1 MNVRGPKQSERRE
14 RLQYSASKFFL
25 HAFYAGA
32 KYLVSSFYTPVRNLS
47 CRLRRIKGLTP
58 ILWHFN
64 CLNSGMKTL
73 ILSALILSITL
84 NSYAQQS
91 CPLTNT
97 KLSGLREAASKLAKT
112 ITLSPECKAYQDTVN
127 AANAQLKDIAVKI
140 ADSDGKLADGD
151 KPDQKDL
158 AAKAVGQLDTIS
170 SLFKDQRCGQQ
181 LVGFLDYASV
191 FVDVAT
197 SMVPFLA
204 LYGGSEAMPWVLGPA
219 IGGAAAKAL
228 IMFFKNKS
236 IDMRNADQSN
246 SFLKNSCSFY
256 NLNQIKESLDD
267 LEMRQSPAIEIA
279 LNKSRA
285 ELAELIS
292 KAPTEPDSDIVQ
304 TLKTAEKDAARIK
317 FLQDQMKVD
326 AVEGCQYVNAYANKK
341 DPGAMVDRVWA
352 NYEKTLAETEFR
364 LELEKKF
371 FIDELN
377 PAVAAGNDA
386 AKCSRWITKM
396 IAMSDAGIALL
407 KKSSVEDGAVKS
419 FQTYKDQKIKLED
432 SIKLQEARMKFFDEL
447 TGTGFNI
454 EYSEII
460 RSHEQV
466 QDSIFSSYRWLIT
479 LKMKG
484 LAEAWL
490 RVKLEDSEM
499 NQSDFKKRRKEVEDR
514 ISSVEKVMG
523 ARFSKTSVTE
533 FSTNFMNK
541 NNNREHPVV
550 TKNVLTDVCNQYR
563 RTWTSW
569 YNGSIHAKAGKDYC
583 VAFDRVINKMDYP
596 EVQELCFGTT
606 TKNGKKLVRSLR
618 NQVSDFKALKP
629 EADLVMKKMQELS
642 CKESSDTTA
651 DLLATPII

>member
-1 MNVRGPKQSERRE
+1 
-14 RLQYSASKFFL
+14 
-25 HAFYAGA
+25 
-32 KYLVSSFYTPVRNLS
+32 
-47 CRLRRIKGLTP
+47 
-58 ILWHFN
+58 
-64 CLNSGMKTL
+64 MKTL
-73 ILSALILSITL
+73 ILPLLILSITL
-84 NSYAQQS
+84 NVYAQQS

-127 AANAQLKDIAVKI
+127 QANSQLKDIANQI
-140 ADSDGKLADGD
+140 ADSDGKLAAGD
-151 KPDQKDL
+151 RPDQKDL

-236 IDMRNADQSN
+236 VDMRNPDQSN

-279 LNKSRA
+279 LRKTRE
-285 ELAELIS
+285 ELADLVS
-292 KAPTEPDSDIVQ
+292 KAPVEPDSDIIQV
-304 TLKTAEKDAARIK
+304 LKAAEKDATRIK
-317 FLQDQMKVD
+317 FLADQMKVD
-326 AVEGCQYVNAYANKK
+326 SAEGCQYINAYANKK
-341 DPGAMVDRVWA
+341 DPGGMVDRVWG
-352 NYEKTLAETEFR
+352 NYEKTLVDSEFR
-364 LELEKKF
+364 LELERKF

-377 PAVAAGNDA
+377 PAVAAGNDP

-396 IAMSDAGIALL
+396 TSMSDAGIAAL
-407 KKSSVEDGAVKS
+407 KKASVEDNSVKGYQA
-419 FQTYKDQKIKLED
+419 FKDQKAKLED
-432 SIKLQEARMKFFDEL
+432 SIKLQEARMKFFEDL
-447 TGTGFNI
+447 TGRGFNI

-466 QDSIFSSYRWLIT
+466 QDSLFSSYRWLIT

-490 RVKLEDSEM
+490 RVKLDDAEM
-499 NQSDFKKRRKEVEDR
+499 NLSDFQTRNKEAEDR
-514 ISSVEKVMG
+514 IKEVSRIIGKPFTKEN
-523 ARFSKTSVTE
+523 VTDWSE
-533 FSTNFMNK
+533 RYIERTGK
-541 NNNREHPVV
+541 EHPVV
-550 TKNVLTDVCNQYR
+550 TKNVSQDVCNQLR

-583 VAFDRVINKMDYP
+583 VAFNRVINKLDYP
-596 EVQELCFGTT
+596 EVQSLCFGTT
-606 TKNGKKLVRSLR
+606 TKNGKKLIRSLR
-618 NQVSDFKALKP
+618 NEVVEFKDKKP
-629 EADLVMKKMQELS
+629 AADQIMIRMKELS
-642 CKESSDTTA
+642 CRESA
-651 DLLATPII
+651 DISAELLATPLF

>member
-1 MNVRGPKQSERRE
+1 
-14 RLQYSASKFFL
+14 
-25 HAFYAGA
+25 
-32 KYLVSSFYTPVRNLS
+32 
-47 CRLRRIKGLTP
+47 
-58 ILWHFN
+58 
-64 CLNSGMKTL
+64 MKTL
-73 ILSALILSITL
+73 ILSVLILSITL

-127 AANAQLKDIAVKI
+127 AANSQLKDIATQI
-140 ADSDGKLADGD
+140 ADSDGKLAAGE

-236 IDMRNADQSN
+236 VDMRNPDQSN

-267 LEMRQSPAIEIA
+267 LEMRQSPAIEIE
-279 LNKSRA
+279 LRKTK
-285 ELAELIS
+285 EKLAELIS
-292 KAPTEPDSDIVQ
+292 NAPAEPESDIAQV
-304 TLKTAEKDAARIK
+304 LKQADKDAARIK

-326 AVEGCQYVNAYANKK
+326 AVEGCQYVNAYANKQ

-352 NYEKTLAETEFR
+352 NYEKTLADAEFR

-377 PAVAAGNDA
+377 PAVAAGIDTG
-386 AKCSRWITKM
+386 KCSRWLTKM
-396 IAMSDAGIALL
+396 SAMSDAGIAHI
-407 KKSSVEDGAVKS
+407 KKSSVEDGAVKV
-419 FQTYKDQKIKLED
+419 FQSYKEEKTKLEE
-432 SIKLQEARMKFFDEL
+432 SIKLQEARMKFFEEL

-490 RVKLEDSEM
+490 RVKLEDSES
-499 NQSDFKKRRKEVEDR
+499 NQADFKNRRKEVEDR
-514 ISSVEKVMG
+514 IKNVEKVIG
-523 ARFSKTSVTE
+523 SNFSKNTVSN
-533 FSTNFMNK
+533 FSSDFMNK
-541 NNNREHPVV
+541 NSNREHPVV
-550 TKNVLTDVCNQYR
+550 TKNVLTDVCNQLR

-583 VAFDRVINKMDYP
+583 VSFDRVINKMDYP
-596 EVQELCFGTT
+596 EVQQLCFGTT

-618 NQVSDFKALKP
+618 NQVNDFKDMKP
-629 EADLVMKKMQELS
+629 EADQIMKKMQELS

-651 DLLATPII
+651 ELLAKPI

>member
-1 MNVRGPKQSERRE
+1 
-14 RLQYSASKFFL
+14 
-25 HAFYAGA
+25 
-32 KYLVSSFYTPVRNLS
+32 
-47 CRLRRIKGLTP
+47 
-58 ILWHFN
+58 
-64 CLNSGMKTL
+64 MKTL
-73 ILSALILSITL
+73 ILSVLILSITL

-127 AANAQLKDIAVKI
+127 AANSQLKDIATQI
-140 ADSDGKLADGD
+140 ADSDGKLEDGA

-236 IDMRNADQSN
+236 VDMRNPDQSN

-267 LEMRQSPAIEIA
+267 LEMRQSPAIEIE
-279 LNKSRA
+279 LRKTK
-285 ELAELIS
+285 EKLAELIAN
-292 KAPTEPDSDIVQ
+292 APAEPESDIAQV
-304 TLKTAEKDAARIK
+304 LKQADKDAARIK

-326 AVEGCQYVNAYANKK
+326 AVEGCQYVNAYANKE
-341 DPGAMVDRVWA
+341 DPGGMVDRVWA
-352 NYEKTLAETEFR
+352 NYEKTLVDAEFR
-364 LELEKKF
+364 LELEKRF
-371 FIDELN
+371 FISELN
-377 PAVAAGNDA
+377 PAVASGTDT
-386 AKCSRWITKM
+386 AKCSRWLTKM
-396 IAMSDAGIALL
+396 SAMSDAGIALL
-407 KKSSVEDGAVKS
+407 KKASVDDNAVKGY
-419 FQTYKDQKIKLED
+419 QAHKEEKIKLEA
-432 SIKLQEARMKFFDEL
+432 SIKLQEARMKFFEEL

-499 NQSDFKKRRKEVEDR
+499 NQSDFKNRRKEVEDR
-514 ISSVEKVMG
+514 MKNVEKVIG
-523 ARFSKTSVTE
+523 KSFSKNNILD
-533 FSTNFMNK
+533 FSTSFINRTD
-541 NNNREHPVV
+541 REHPVV
-550 TKNVLTDVCNQYR
+550 TKNVLTEVCNQLR

-596 EVQELCFGTT
+596 EVQQLCFGTT

-618 NQVSDFKALKP
+618 NQVNDFKTMKP
-629 EADLVMKKMQELS
+629 EADAIMKRMQELS

-651 DLLATPII
+651 ELLASPII

>member
-1 MNVRGPKQSERRE
+1 
-14 RLQYSASKFFL
+14 
-25 HAFYAGA
+25 
-32 KYLVSSFYTPVRNLS
+32 
-47 CRLRRIKGLTP
+47 
-58 ILWHFN
+58 
-64 CLNSGMKTL
+64 MKTL

-127 AANAQLKDIAVKI
+127 SANAQLKDIANQI
-140 ADSDGKLADGD
+140 ADSDGKLAAGD

-236 IDMRNADQSN
+236 VDMRNPDQSN
-246 SFLKNSCSFY
+246 SFLK
-256 NLNQIKESLDD
+256 KSLDD
-267 LEMRQSPAIEIA
+267 LEMRQSPAIEIE
-279 LNKSRA
+279 LRNTKDK
-285 ELAELIS
+285 LAELIA
-292 KAPTEPDSDIVQ
+292 KAPAEPSSDIALI
-304 TLKTAEKDAARIK
+304 LKQADKDAARIK
-317 FLQDQMKVD
+317 FLQDQIKID
-326 AVEGCQYVNAYANKK
+326 AVEGCDYVNAYANKK
-341 DPGAMVDRVWA
+341 DPGGMVDRVWA
-352 NYEKTLAETEFR
+352 NYEKTLVDSEFR

-377 PAVAAGNDA
+377 PAVAAGTDA
-386 AKCSRWITKM
+386 AKCSRWLTKM
-396 IAMSDAGIALL
+396 AAMSDAGIALL
-407 KKSSVEDGAVKS
+407 KKSSVEDGALKS
-419 FQTYKDQKIKLED
+419 FQAYKDEKLKLED
-432 SIKLQEARMKFFDEL
+432 SIKLQEGRMKFFTEL

-466 QDSIFSSYRWLIT
+466 QDSLFSSYRWLIT
-479 LKMKG
+479 FKMKG

-499 NQSDFKKRRKEVEDR
+499 NQSDFRNRRKEVEDR
-514 ISSVEKVMG
+514 ISSVEKVIG
-523 ARFSKTSVTE
+523 TKFSKSSVSE
-533 FSTNFMNK
+533 YSTNFMNK

-550 TKNVLTDVCNQYR
+550 TKNVLTDVCNQLR

-596 EVQELCFGTT
+596 EVQEFCFGTT

-618 NQVSDFKALKP
+618 NQVNDFKALKP
-629 EADLVMKKMQELS
+629 EADLVMKKMKELS

-651 DLLATPII
+651 ELLASPII